1 MFDAKRAS
9 LLLTLVTILLLKLLG
24 AKVHKLEKNDA
35 PTKSE
40 APIFQP
46 KQTEPPNDD
55 DYLQYNDYEDYYDS
69 ADYSPYEPFDPNNK
83 KKPDGKT
90 STNSPKWNVKN
101 STSPT
106 GPNLKNIF
114 DFAEF
119 FLRPT
124 NPNEN
129 TVEASVAS
137 KHKANESETAQN
149 VDYYFHDEF
158 DHVSSLEKRL
168 LVF

>member
-1 MFDAKRAS
+1 MFDIKRTS
-9 LLLTLVTILLLKLLG
+9 LFLTLVTFLLLRPASK
-24 AKVHKLEKNDA
+24 ANKLEKNDVS
-35 PTKSE
+35 KND

-69 ADYSPYEPFDPNNK
+69 GDYSPFEPFDPNSK
-83 KKPDGKT
+83 KKPDAKS
-90 STNSPKWNVKN
+90 STNPPKWIVKN

-129 TVEASVAS
+129 TVEISVAS
-137 KHKANESETAQN
+137 RSKVNESETAQN

-158 DHVSSLEKRL
+158 DHVTSLEKRL
-168 LVF
+168 FSKK